1 MQPSR
6 ELQSRCKSI
15 AERLS
20 ESLHIVDHD
29 PSMALY
35 RLQEHVSKSV
45 PVLVNRKYEMMKLNS
60 VLQGACYDIDNSME
74 AMKEMQK
81 ASSTFERI
89 LEMLRESTHVKQQM
103 DYEKE
108 KTEKRWSN
116 SMEEKL
122 GSRTRRVGGWCGVVG
137 GGFGGPMEGSI

>member
-6 ELQSRCKSI
+6 ELQSRCKAI

-60 VLQGACYDIDNSME
+60 TLQGACYDIDNSME

-81 ASSTFERI
+81 AGSTFDRI

-108 KTEKRWSN
+108 KTEEKN
-116 SMEEKL
+116 SPRK
-122 GSRTRRVGGWCGVVG
+122 SR
-137 GGFGGPMEGSI
+137 